1 MEWEECLVSGQVIVV
16 EVEKERKRW
25 HMLKKQQVQLDWCA
39 GLGQLKPWLIGAKLA
54 LETGSGM
61 GAAYL
66 PTLNL
71 FTGMDDVIVA
81 QLREVEGGARGV
93 TARES
98 T

>member
-54 LETGSGM
+54 LWRQG
-61 GAAYL
+61 
-66 PTLNL
+66 
-71 FTGMDDVIVA
+71 VA
-81 QLREVEGGARGV
+81 WVRHISLHLTFLLGWM
-93 TARES
+93 TS
-98 T
+98 